1 MAEVEA
7 GAEQRTTVTSGAPEE
22 LADAARR
29 IRERLVAHLPGLDGA
44 VDELLAAY
52 LAGGHALL
60 EGVPGIGK
68 TLLARSFAAALGRAF
83 KRLQFTPDLM
93 PADVVG
99 SNVFDPSAGGFHLVH
114 GPVFTEILMA
124 DEVNR
129 TPPKTQAALLEAMQ
143 ERQVT
148 IDGTAHPL
156 AGGFF
161 VVATQNPV
169 EYEGTYPLP
178 EAQLDRFLLRIEM
191 TAPPREAELEL
202 YRRAVSG
209 SLAGWRNDTLEIA
222 TAVSGAE
229 AAALRAASAAVH
241 VNAELLG
248 YLLALAEAVRRS
260 PHVELGPSPRGA
272 LSLLEAARAWALLQ
286 DRDYLLP
293 DDLKRM
299 LVPCWAHRLLLV
311 AEAELEG
318 RTPRGVL
325 EEVANVVEAPHGGAA
340 ESIAT
345 AAVGGNAPAA
355 RTAASA
361 DGSTAGTASGSNAR
375 VSRPT

>member
-1 MAEVEA
+1 MGENPALTREEVVMADPTQSPGQSPA
-7 GAEQRTTVTSGAPEE
+7 TASGATE

-29 IRERLVAHLPGLDGA
+29 LRDRLTASLPGLDAA

-68 TLLARSFAAALGRAF
+68 TLLARSFAAALGRGF

-99 SNVFDPSAGGFHLVH
+99 SNVFDPAAGGFHLVH

-156 AGGFF
+156 AAGFF

-202 YRRAVSG
+202 YRRAVGG

-222 TAVSGAE
+222 TAVSGTE
-229 AAALRAASAAVH
+229 ASALRAASALVH
-241 VNAELLG
+241 VDADLLG
-248 YLLALAEAVRRS
+248 YLLALAEAARRS

-286 DRDYLLP
+286 DRDFVLP
-293 DDLKRM
+293 EDLKRM

-325 EEVANVVEAPHGGAA
+325 EEVANAVEVPHGGAA
-340 ESIAT
+340 TTATTTAT
-345 AAVGGNAPAA
+345 ATGGVP
-355 RTAASA
+355 R
-361 DGSTAGTASGSNAR
+361 
-375 VSRPT
+375 

>member
-1 MAEVEA
+1 MDERDQPDVAAAAAPVLAE
-7 GAEQRTTVTSGAPEE
+7 
-22 LADAARR
+22 AARH
-29 IRERLVAHLPGLDGA
+29 IRARLVAHLPGLDA
-44 VDELLAAY
+44 AIDELLAAY

-68 TLLARSFAAALGRAF
+68 TLLARSFAAALGRDF

-99 SNVFDPSAGGFHLVH
+99 SNVFDPAAGGFRLVR

-148 IDGTAHPL
+148 IDGVAHPL
-156 AGGFF
+156 ARGFF

-178 EAQLDRFLLRIEM
+178 EAQLDRFLLRIEVVP
-191 TAPPREAELEL
+191 PPRDAELEL
-202 YRRAVSG
+202 YRRAVAG
-209 SLAGWRNDTLEIA
+209 TLAGWRHDAGDIEVVVGA
-222 TAVSGAE
+222 AE
-229 AAALRAASAAVH
+229 ASALRVASGSVH
-241 VNAELLG
+241 VAAELLA

-272 LSLLEAARAWALLQ
+272 LSLLEAARAWALLRE
-286 DRDYLLP
+286 RDYVVP

-299 LVPCWAHRLLLV
+299 LVPCWGHRLLLV

-318 RTPRGVL
+318 RTPRGLL
-325 EEVANVVEAPHGGAA
+325 EEVAATVEAPH
-340 ESIAT
+340 
-345 AAVGGNAPAA
+345 
-355 RTAASA
+355 
-361 DGSTAGTASGSNAR
+361 
-375 VSRPT
+375 

>member
-1 MAEVEA
+1 MESTVRIDAAEVA
-7 GAEQRTTVTSGAPEE
+7 GRVRAQ
-22 LADAARR
+22 
-29 IRERLVAHLPGLDGA
+29 LVSHLPGLDAA

-68 TLLARSFAAALGRAF
+68 TLLARSFAAAIGRAF

-99 SNVFDPSAGGFHLVH
+99 SNVFDPAAGGFHLVH

-148 IDGTAHPL
+148 IDGKAHPL

-178 EAQLDRFLLRIEM
+178 EAQLDRFLLRVQLVP
-191 TAPPREAELEL
+191 PPRDAELEL
-202 YRRAVSG
+202 YRRAVAG
-209 SLAGWRNDTLEIA
+209 ELAGWRDDAIELQPV
-222 TAVSGAE
+222 VSAAE
-229 AAALRAASAAVH
+229 AAALRNASSGVH
-241 VNAELLG
+241 VAAELLG
-248 YLLALAEAVRRS
+248 YLLSLAEAVRCS

-325 EEVANVVEAPHGGAA
+325 EEVAAAVEVPRVSEAPG
-340 ESIAT
+340 T
-345 AAVGGNAPAA
+345 APA
-355 RTAASA
+355 R
-361 DGSTAGTASGSNAR
+361 STDS
-375 VSRPT
+375 P

>member
-1 MAEVEA
+1 MADEVGAASEGQATTSAEA
-7 GAEQRTTVTSGAPEE
+7 AAASQPPAAAEP
-22 LADAARR
+22 LAEAAGR
-29 IRERLVAHLPGLDGA
+29 IRAQLVSHLPGLDAA

-68 TLLARSFAAALGRAF
+68 TLLARSFAAAIGRGF

-99 SNVFDPSAGGFHLVH
+99 SNVFDPAAGGFHLVH

-156 AGGFF
+156 AAGFF

-202 YRRAVSG
+202 YRRAVGG
-209 SLAGWRNDTLEIA
+209 SLAGWRNDTLEIEA
-222 TAVSGAE
+222 AVSAAE
-229 AAALRAASAAVH
+229 AAALRAASASVH
-241 VNAELLG
+241 VAGELLA
-248 YLLALAEAVRRS
+248 YLLSLAEAVRRS

-286 DRDYLLP
+286 DRDYLVP

-299 LVPCWAHRLLLV
+299 LVPCWAHRMLLV

-318 RTPRGVL
+318 RTARGVL
-325 EEVANVVEAPHGGAA
+325 EEVDRKSVV
-340 ESIAT
+340 
-345 AAVGGNAPAA
+345 
-355 RTAASA
+355 
-361 DGSTAGTASGSNAR
+361 
-375 VSRPT
+375 

>member
-1 MAEVEA
+1 MVEETRAASERTAA
-7 GAEQRTTVTSGAPEE
+7 GASAES
-22 LADAARR
+22 LAEAARR
-29 IRERLVAHLPGLDGA
+29 IRERLTAHLPGLDAA

-68 TLLARSFAAALGRAF
+68 TLLARSFAAALGRVF

-99 SNVFDPSAGGFHLVH
+99 SNVFDPQAGGFHLVQ

-156 AGGFF
+156 AAGFF

-202 YRRAVSG
+202 YRRAVGG
-209 SLAGWRNDTLEIA
+209 SLAGWRNDALEIPA
-222 TAVSGAE
+222 AVSGAE
-229 AAALRAASAAVH
+229 AAALRAASASVH
-241 VNAELLG
+241 VAGELLA

-286 DRDYLLP
+286 ERDFVVP

-299 LVPCWAHRLLLV
+299 LVPCWGHRMLLV

-318 RTPRGVL
+318 RTARGVL
-325 EEVANVVEAPHGGAA
+325 EEVAAAVEAPHGGAGGEA
-340 ESIAT
+340 SSAGG
-345 AAVGGNAPAA
+345 AVSAGAGARGPAA
-355 RTAASA
+355 TR
-361 DGSTAGTASGSNAR
+361 SG
-375 VSRPT
+375 RPA

>member
-1 MAEVEA
+1 MVEINYPPA
-7 GAEQRTTVTSGAPEE
+7 SN
-22 LADAARR
+22 AANLTAAASRLR
-29 IRERLVAHLPGLDGA
+29 ARLVAHLPGLDRA
-44 VDELLAAY
+44 VEELLAAY

-68 TLLARSFAAALGRAF
+68 TLLARSFAAALGRDF

-99 SNVFDPSAGGFHLVH
+99 SNVFDPAAGGFHLVH

-148 IDGTAHPL
+148 IDGKAHPL

-178 EAQLDRFLLRIEM
+178 EAQLDRFLLRIEVVP
-191 TAPPREAELEL
+191 PPREAELEL
-202 YRRAVSG
+202 YRRAVG
-209 SLAGWRNDTLEIA
+209 GTLAGWRSDVPDPEP
-222 TAVSGAE
+222 AVSAAE
-229 AAALRAASAAVH
+229 ATALRAGSGSVH
-241 VNAELLG
+241 VAEELLA
-248 YLLALAEAVRRS
+248 YLLTLAEAVRRS

-272 LSLLEAARAWALLQ
+272 LSLLEAARAWALLNE
-286 DRDYLLP
+286 RDYVLP

-299 LVPCWAHRLLLV
+299 LVPCWSHRLLLV

-318 RTPRGVL
+318 RTPRAAL
-325 EEVANVVEAPHGGAA
+325 EEVA
-340 ESIAT
+340 
-345 AAVGGNAPAA
+345 AAVEVP
-355 RTAASA
+355 R
-361 DGSTAGTASGSNAR
+361 R
-375 VSRPT
+375 

>member
-1 MAEVEA
+1 VVDGE
-7 GAEQRTTVTSGAPEE
+7 RTTDTGGGLTE
-22 LADAARR
+22 AAGR
-29 IRERLVAHLPGLDGA
+29 IRARLTSHLPGLEAA
-44 VDELLAAY
+44 VEELLAAY

-68 TLLARSFAAALGRAF
+68 TLLARTFAGAVGRAF

-148 IDGTAHPL
+148 IDGVAHPL
-156 AGGFF
+156 APGFF

-178 EAQLDRFLLRIEM
+178 EAQLDRFLLRIQM
-191 TAPPREAELEL
+191 VPPAREAELEL
-202 YRRAVSG
+202 YRRAVGG
-209 SLAGWRNDTLEIA
+209 SLAGWRNDAVEVEP
-222 TAVSGAE
+222 AVSAAE
-229 AAALRAASAAVH
+229 ALSLRMASGSVH
-241 VNAELLG
+241 VAPELLS
-248 YLLALAEAVRRS
+248 YLLALAEAARRS

-272 LSLLEAARAWALLQ
+272 LSLLEAARSWALLQ
-286 DRDYLLP
+286 DRDYVVP
-293 DDLKRM
+293 DDVKRM
-299 LVPCWAHRLLLV
+299 LVPCWGHRLLLV

-318 RTPRGVL
+318 RTPKGVL
-325 EEVANVVEAPHGGAA
+325 DEVAASVEVP
-340 ESIAT
+340 T
-345 AAVGGNAPAA
+345 AK
-355 RTAASA
+355 
-361 DGSTAGTASGSNAR
+361 
-375 VSRPT
+375 